1 MTNTVLLNNVSHM
14 DLRVITQHSAEY
26 GDNVG
31 TVQVFPSEFEAL
43 QKEYPIFFRKD
54 ADSGQLQTIAM
65 LGLKQDENLFLDKN
79 NWNANYLPSVISR
92 GPFLI
97 GFQDQSADGGDEKTL
112 VVHVDMDNSRISK
125 TEGET
130 VFTEFGGQTP
140 YLNNINA
147 ILMNMYDGVQI
158 SKTLYAAF
166 TALDLIEPVNLDIEL
181 VNGERHR
188 LHGNYT
194 VSEKKLMA
202 LDGDALSKLN
212 AAGLL
217 KFAFLMMTSMSNVK
231 KLVDMKNHRLSVNSC
246 D

>member
-1 MTNTVLLNNVSHM
+1 MIKTELLNNVSHM
-14 DLRVITQHSAEY
+14 NLRVMTQNSAKY

-54 ADSGQLQTIAM
+54 AESGQLQTIAM
-65 LGLKQDENLFLDKN
+65 LGLKQDENLFLDEN
-79 NWNANYLPSVISR
+79 NWNANYIPSVISR

-97 GFQDQSADGGDEKTL
+97 GFQDQSSDGGDEKTL
-112 VVHVDMDNSRISK
+112 VVHVDMDNSRIST
-125 TEGET
+125 TEGKT
-130 VFTEFGGQTP
+130 VFTESGGQTP

-158 SKTLYAAF
+158 SKILYAAL

-181 VNGERHR
+181 ANGERHR

-217 KFAFLMMTSMSNVK
+217 KFAFLMITSMSNVK
-231 KLVDMKNHRLSVNSC
+231 KLVDMKNHRLSANSC

>member
-1 MTNTVLLNNVSHM
+1 MTNTVLLDNVSHI
-14 DLRVITQHSAEY
+14 DLQVITQNSAEY

-65 LGLKQDENLFLDKN
+65 LGLQQDENLYLDEN

-112 VVHVDMDNSRISK
+112 VVHIDMDNSRISK

-130 VFTEFGGQTP
+130 VFTEFGGPTS

-217 KFAFLMMTSMSNVK
+217 KFAFLMITSMSNVK
-231 KLVDMKNHRLSVNSC
+231 KLVDMKNHRLSVNAC